1 MSVKLL
7 ADARLVSHAELF
19 TWLEISVG
27 SAERAALIEA
37 LLHDHAVSDVPLLRA
52 LIDLQTS
59 EAEKSA
65 GCGDLYALAF
75 MLYRLGDP
83 SDVVR
88 LVRAKQSNMD
98 SGCMID
104 LEMLTMREPDASRRL
119 PHLEN
124 KGAWANDLVRAAFAN
139 REVTTDE
146 FVAQISQY
154 FDI

>member
-1 MSVKLL
+1 MSLKLL
-7 ADARLVSHAELF
+7 ADARLVSHAELIA
-19 TWLEISVG
+19 WLEMSVS
-27 SAERAALIEA
+27 SAERAELIEA
-37 LLHDHAVSDVPLLRA
+37 LLHDHTVSDVPLLRA

-104 LEMLTMREPDASRRL
+104 LEMLTMREPDASRLL

>member
-1 MSVKLL
+1 MSLKLL
-7 ADARLVSHAELF
+7 ADARLVSHAELIA
-19 TWLEISVG
+19 WLEMSVS
-27 SAERAALIEA
+27 SAERAELIEA
-37 LLHDHAVSDVPLLRA
+37 LLHDHTVSDVPLLRA

-104 LEMLTMREPDASRRL
+104 LEMLTMREPDASRL
-119 PHLEN
+119 FPHLEN
-124 KGAWANDLVRAAFAN
+124 KGAWAKDLVRVAFTH

-154 FDI
+154 FGI